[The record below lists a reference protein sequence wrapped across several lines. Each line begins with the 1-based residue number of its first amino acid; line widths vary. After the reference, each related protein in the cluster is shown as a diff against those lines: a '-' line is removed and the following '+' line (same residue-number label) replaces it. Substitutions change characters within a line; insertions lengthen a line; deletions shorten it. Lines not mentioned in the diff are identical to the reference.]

1 MTIIADILL
10 ALGAFGVAIYC
21 LVLSSRLKKFTTLES
36 GMGSAIAVLS
46 AQVDDMTK
54 ALEKARGTAAG
65 SAASLEGLTTRAEA
79 AAGRIELLLASMH
92 DLPQPQPQA
101 VPDPEEEEG
110 DRKLRFVRR
119 RGGGGRGTFEMEA
132 AE

>member
-21 LVLSSRLKKFTTLES
+21 LVLSHRLKKFTTLEN

-54 ALEKARGTAAG
+54 ALEKARSTAAG
-65 SAASLEGLTTRAEA
+65 STASLEGLTTRAEEV
-79 AAGRIELLLASMH
+79 AGRIELLLASMH
-92 DLPQPQPQA
+92 DLPDSPSTNAP
-101 VPDPEEEEG
+101 VEPDEAQGE
-110 DRKLRFVRR
+110 RRLRFVRR
-119 RGGGGRGTFEMEA
+119 RAAGRLDHELEA